1 MVGKFLSQSCGGHD
15 GVCDFCCPNVRT
27 KVMRNIVAGNWK
39 SNKLM
44 GEALKWMKDMSP
56 WMSNRGDVEVM
67 VAPPTPYL
75 AMMST
80 DAPEGLS
87 VIAQN
92 VSSEGSGAHTGEYT
106 AEMLKSCGVSGA
118 IVGHSERRARFGD
131 TDALVAQKVR
141 ALVSEELQAVFC
153 CGETLD
159 QREAGTA
166 QTVVHA
172 QLTAA
177 ILGLDASALPFVV
190 VAYEPIWA
198 IGTGKTAS
206 SEEAQAM
213 HASIRGWMTETFGV
227 EKASEV
233 PILYGGSCKPSNAQE
248 LFSQQDINGGL
259 IGGASLAPLDFQGVV
274 EGHPASQKA

>member
-1 MVGKFLSQSCGGHD
+1 
-15 GVCDFCCPNVRT
+15 
-27 KVMRNIVAGNWK
+27 MRNNVAGNWK

-44 GEALKWMKDMSP
+44 SEALKWMEDMSP
-56 WMSNRGDVEVM
+56 WMPNRGHVEVM

-75 AMMST
+75 AMMSS
-80 DAPEGLS
+80 DAPKGLS

-166 QTVVHA
+166 QTVVHD
-172 QLTAA
+172 QLTTA

-233 PILYGGSCKPSNAQE
+233 AILYGGSCKPSNAQE

-274 EGHPASQKA
+274 EGHPASQQA

>member
-15 GVCDFCCPNVRT
+15 GVSDFCCPNVRT

-75 AMMST
+75 AMMSS

-141 ALVSEELQAVFC
+141 ALVYEELQAVFC

-159 QREAGTA
+159 QREAGKA

>member
-1 MVGKFLSQSCGGHD
+1 MGKFLSQSCGGHD
-15 GVCDFCCPNVRT
+15 GVCDFCHPNVRT

-44 GEALKWMKDMSP
+44 GEALKWMEDMSS
-56 WMSNRGDVEVM
+56 WMPNRGHVEVM
-67 VAPPTPYL
+67 VAPPAPYL
-75 AMMST
+75 SQMASK
-80 DAPEGLS
+80 APAGLS

-92 VSSEGSGAHTGEYT
+92 VSPEGPGAHTGEHT

-131 TDALVAQKVR
+131 TDRLVAQKVR
-141 ALVSEELQAVFC
+141 ALVSEKLQAVFC
-153 CGETLD
+153 CGETLE
-159 QREAGTA
+159 QREAGEA

-172 QLTAA
+172 QLKAA

-213 HASIRGWMTETFGV
+213 HGSIRGWLAETFGADN
-227 EKASEV
+227 ASEV
-233 PILYGGSCKPSNAQE
+233 AILYGGSCKPANAQE
-248 LFSQQDINGGL
+248 LFSQPDINGGL
-259 IGGASLAPLDFQGVV
+259 IGGASLGPSDFQGVV
-274 EGHPASQKA
+274 EGHPDSKRG

>member
-1 MVGKFLSQSCGGHD
+1 
-15 GVCDFCCPNVRT
+15 
-27 KVMRNIVAGNWK
+27 MRNIVAGNWK

-44 GEALKWMKDMSP
+44 SEALKWMEDMSP
-56 WMSNRGDVEVM
+56 WMPNRGHVEVM

-75 AMMST
+75 AMMSS
-80 DAPEGLS
+80 DAPKGLS

-141 ALVSEELQAVFC
+141 ALVSEKLQAVFC

-166 QTVVHA
+166 QTVVHD
-172 QLTAA
+172 QLTTA

-213 HASIRGWMTETFGV
+213 HASIRGWMAETFGV

-233 PILYGGSCKPSNAQE
+233 AILYGGSCKPSNAQE

-274 EGHPASQKA
+274 EGHPASQQA